1 MNNQEF
7 YRLFKSSKLAQVAT
21 PLSKKVR
28 GPSTSSPT
36 HQIIYTPKSSAAR
49 SDYGMK
55 TALPKQ
61 VGDSHIAFNDID
73 NSKNM
78 PDVEKQA
85 GSLYTRLRFQESEVV
100 LKKSY
105 NKANPLFAWESSKSL
120 QGMKSDISDNIT
132 TQFNLNQNASLLEVK
147 KTIMENPDF
156 YASFK
161 KWVLE
166 HSPESFMLKVPSKF
180 DSLLKDFIS
189 SSEFVK
195 KRDHAL
201 EDLIKSQNKPKAL
214 GARSSV
220 QGTAGLSYLQRG
232 RLINSPNGIKHGSI
246 VPGRLVREREAA
258 IGGLVANIN
267 ERTTMLQAN
276 YAKNSPG
283 KHTKQ
288 FVLPFKINEAEMT
301 SNGSVR
307 LHADGVKVGS
317 WMLRSDLDNQSGNYT
332 ASNPNFGSLSERNQK
347 DSSALESLLG
357 LVSRSRS

>member
-7 YRLFKSSKLAQVAT
+7 YRLFKHSKLAQVAT

-28 GPSTSSPT
+28 GPSTQTPT
-36 HQIIYTPKSSAAR
+36 HQIIYTPKSSASR

-61 VGDSHIAFNDID
+61 VGESHIAFNDID

-85 GSLYTRLRFQESEVV
+85 GSLYTRLRFQESGVV

-105 NKANPLFAWESSKSL
+105 NKANPLFAWESAKSL
-120 QGMKSDISDNIT
+120 PGLRSDASENVT
-132 TQFNLNQNASLLEVK
+132 TQFNLNQNAPLSEVK
-147 KTIMENPDF
+147 AIVMENPEF
-156 YASFK
+156 YARFK

-166 HSPESFMLKVPSKF
+166 RSPESLMLKVPSKL
-180 DSLLKDFIS
+180 DALLKEFIA
-189 SSEFVK
+189 SEAVK
-195 KRDHAL
+195 KRDHSL
-201 EDLIKSQNKPKAL
+201 DDLIKLQNRSKAT

-232 RLINSPNGIKHGSI
+232 RLTNSPNGVKHGSI

-283 KHTKQ
+283 RHTKQ
-288 FVLPFKINEAEMT
+288 FVLPFKLNEAEIT
-301 SNGSVR
+301 STGSVR
-307 LHADGVKVGS
+307 LHADGVKVGT
-317 WMLRSDLDNQSGNYT
+317 WMSRSDLDGHHGNYT
-332 ASNPNFGSLSERNQK
+332 ASNPNFGSLAERNK
-347 DSSALESLLG
+347 NDSSALESLLG
-357 LVSRSRS
+357 LVSRPRN